1 LIDEFG
7 RPVKL
12 LHSTD
17 DDDDDDNDSAKKS
30 FWHLRLLMVADQTMV
45 DRYFDENLNLYIK
58 TLLSEVASIFK

>member
-1 LIDEFG
+1 LIDEYG

-17 DDDDDDNDSAKKS
+17 DGDDDSAKKS

>member
-1 LIDEFG
+1 LIDEYG

-17 DDDDDDNDSAKKS
+17 GDDDDDSAKKS
-30 FWHLRLLMVADQTMV
+30 FWHLRLLMVADQAMV

>member
-1 LIDEFG
+1 LIDEYG

-12 LHSTD
+12 LHNT